1 MGEKIRGSKFVSGH
15 AETGR
20 LYLTRKDGS
29 EARCGV
35 VIIRG
40 ATLTDNSDGTADI
53 VFDGS

>member
-1 MGEKIRGSKFVSGH
+1 MSEGSPFVGGRNDD
-15 AETGR
+15 GR

-29 EARCGV
+29 ESRCGV

-40 ATLTDNSDGTADI
+40 ATVTDNSDGTADI